1 MRQVKRTVPGPSI
14 LKAPY
19 TRGAKKGKTELEL
32 AKDHI
37 EAGKSGSFDYK
48 RYKEDAVRDALE
60 EMFARKCAYC
70 ESAYDIVQPVDI
82 EHFRPKNAVES
93 VDDHPGYWWLA
104 MDWENLLPSCIDCNR
119 RRDQKLPKK
128 LGETLLEMTHQ
139 RTVIAAAGKRAIFPV
154 EDEAKR
160 WTCLDDQL
168 DDDGT
173 EEGRLLLD
181 PTRDDPAEHLAFCV
195 DSTDAGGLVYAR
207 RSKPAGTGFVADAET
222 APDALAEQAES
233 AGASR
238 RGTASI
244 HIYGLNRNGLVQAR
258 VRLMRDMEFLYNL
271 VFSLTELV
279 DDLQNR
285 LAAEGDN
292 ALAGPDL
299 ALTKRVASKLD
310 ALRADAMARMREKVA
325 DDAPY
330 AEFARACVGHLR
342 DRLLADEEDAGEPE
356 VG

>member
-1 MRQVKRTVPGPSI
+1 MRQVKRILPGPSI

-19 TRGAKKGKTELEL
+19 TRGAKRGLTEFEL
-32 AKDHI
+32 AKNHLDT
-37 EAGKSGSFDYK
+37 GKTGSFDYK

-82 EHFRPKNAVES
+82 EHFRPKNAVEG
-93 VDDHPGYWWLA
+93 VDNHRGYWWLA

-119 RRDQKLPKK
+119 RRDQKLPMR

-139 RTVIAAAGKRAIFPV
+139 RRLVAAAGKRAIFPV

-160 WTCLDDQL
+160 WTCLEDQL
-168 DDDGT
+168 GDDGS

-181 PTRDDPAEHLAFCV
+181 PTRDDPALHLGFCV

-207 RSKPAGTGFVADAET
+207 SATSSGTGFIPDAET
-222 APDALAEQAES
+222 APDALARQARS

-238 RGTASI
+238 KGTASI

-258 VRLMRDMEFLYNL
+258 IRLMRDMEFLYNL

-279 DDLQNR
+279 DDLQER
-285 LAAEGDN
+285 LSVEGDD
-292 ALAGPDL
+292 ALTGADL
-299 ALTKRVASKLD
+299 ALTERVATKLD

-342 DRLLADEEDAGEPE
+342 DRLVADDSPAFEPE
-356 VG
+356 

>member
-1 MRQVKRTVPGPSI
+1 MRRVLRPLPGPSI
-14 LKAPY
+14 LRAPY
-19 TRGAKKGKTELEL
+19 TRGAKRGLTEFDL
-32 AKDHI
+32 AEEHVRS
-37 EAGKSGSFDYK
+37 GKSGSFEYK

-82 EHFRPKNAVES
+82 EHFRPKNAVEG
-93 VDDHPGYWWLA
+93 VDNHRGYWWLA

-119 RRDQKLPKK
+119 RRDQKLPAR

-139 RTVIAAAGKRAIFPV
+139 RMLIAAAGKRAIFPV

-160 WTCLDDQL
+160 WTCRDDQL
-168 DDDGT
+168 ADDGS

-181 PTRDDPAEHLAFCV
+181 PTRDDPADHLAFCV

-207 RSKPAGTGFVADAET
+207 PSSQGGPGFIPEAGAAPSALSEAAD
-222 APDALAEQAES
+222 S

-238 RGTASI
+238 KGAASI

-258 VRLMRDMEFLYNL
+258 IRLMRDIEFLYNL

-279 DDLQNR
+279 DDLQDR
-285 LAAEGDN
+285 LAVEGDD
-292 ALAGPDL
+292 ALTGADL
-299 ALTKRVASKLD
+299 ALTRRVATKLE
-310 ALRADAMARMREKVA
+310 ALRADAMARMRAKVA

-342 DRLLADEEDAGEPE
+342 DRLTASDETSPEPE
-356 VG
+356 